1 MLRTSSPEVLN
12 ISADE
17 GAGCSMG
24 PALLSNSTSKPR
36 KLCPIS
42 CSPDAPWPV
51 SSGQCSARRPTRAF
65 LVGVM
70 RSRHSQR
77 IKKSR
82 FQPPREGV
90 PLSIGFY
97 RMAGRE
103 YGSCPANIEQFLVDQ
118 FAGSSAPPRPDGQSE
133 AVGVKFIKTSD
144 GLGTGLA
151 RSRPPLALERCRPCN
166 CRRPF

>member
-1 MLRTSSPEVLN
+1 MLGTIRCHWPLIAYGRTSMLRTSSPEVLN

-24 PALLSNSTSKPR
+24 PALLSNSTSKRR

-51 SSGQCSARRPTRAF
+51 SSGQCSARHPTQAF

-103 YGSCPANIEQFLVDQ
+103 YGCCPANIEQFLVNQ
-118 FAGSSAPPRPDGQSE
+118 IRRIVGPTSTRWSE
-133 AVGVKFIKTSD
+133 RG
-144 GLGTGLA
+144 
-151 RSRPPLALERCRPCN
+151 RRC
-166 CRRPF
+166 